1 MNSWLGLRRYALLA
15 AFLLV
20 LLVPL
25 LRLGEGAAPPLA
37 QRESSPVPSGRAE
50 HLVIVT
56 PHLEAVRRKFST
68 AFSAWYAANYHTAV
82 EVDFLNYGGGSE
94 VVKFFQTSHPT
105 FEKLGTYEVDLVWGG
120 SDYLFNESLEKKGYL
135 QKANLDPAVVAAAFP
150 QAEIGGLP
158 LYDSDKENGPQWYGT
173 ALSSFG
179 IMYNRDLLR
188 DLRLPE
194 PQTWSDLA
202 DPRYR
207 NWVIMADPTRS
218 SSARTML
225 MTIVEREM
233 ATAQEQGLPESEGWT
248 RGMGLIRQIAANA
261 RGFQG
266 ASNLPPSMV
275 SSGEAAAAMSI
286 DFYARTQLAAVE
298 PGRVG
303 YVEPH
308 GATVITPEPIGIV
321 AGAQHVVLARRFI
334 EFLLSEP
341 AQRLWI
347 TKADPR
353 RESPEMSLRRL
364 PIRRTVYDRPDNFT
378 DYTNPYLAAGNFN
391 TKTERTSGFGL
402 LDELIALSCIDLLPE
417 LRATR
422 AAILAS
428 PRAKELDARL
438 GRFPIDE
445 AASRDG
451 VAAYRK
457 MLSGDPREWLALQ
470 QQWLD
475 VFAAEYRTLR
485 ELATAP

>member
-1 MNSWLGLRRYALLA
+1 
-15 AFLLV
+15 
-20 LLVPL
+20 
-25 LRLGEGAAPPLA
+25 
-37 QRESSPVPSGRAE
+37 
-50 HLVIVT
+50 
-56 PHLEAVRRKFST
+56 
-68 AFSAWYAANYHTAV
+68 
-82 EVDFLNYGGGSE
+82 
-94 VVKFFQTSHPT
+94 
-105 FEKLGTYEVDLVWGG
+105 
-120 SDYLFNESLEKKGYL
+120 
-135 QKANLDPAVVAAAFP
+135 
-150 QAEIGGLP
+150 
-158 LYDSDKENGPQWYGT
+158 
-173 ALSSFG
+173 
-179 IMYNRDLLR
+179 
-188 DLRLPE
+188 
-194 PQTWSDLA
+194 
-202 DPRYR
+202 
-207 NWVIMADPTRS
+207 
-218 SSARTML
+218 
-225 MTIVEREM
+225 
-233 ATAQEQGLPESEGWT
+233 
-248 RGMGLIRQIAANA
+248 
-261 RGFQG
+261 
-266 ASNLPPSMV
+266 
-275 SSGEAAAAMSI
+275 
-286 DFYARTQLAAVE
+286 
-298 PGRVG
+298 
-303 YVEPH
+303 VEPH

-347 TKADPR
+347 TRADPR